1 MGTSICC
8 RIVVVRLIAW
18 SPDRDGAID
27 LLITTCSSVS
37 RSTGLGTNCALNIAY
52 NTQLPLCAS
61 STSFPLLS
69 DPAAA
74 GPCRNPA
81 ALCVADTNFSFSFSG
96 PVRTRRNPSTPHL
109 ITIWFKLNSRT
120 TRAFLSVIF
129 YEAIRNSMS
138 STRPF
143 RQPSPSYRA
152 QATPIWTDFP
162 TCS

>member
-1 MGTSICC
+1 MGQQSKWRVHARAEWLASLRYSICC
-8 RIVVVRLIAW
+8 FRRHGYFYMLSNVVARLIAS

-52 NTQLPLCAS
+52 NAQLPLCAS

-81 ALCVADTNFSFSFSG
+81 ALCIADTNFSFSFSG
-96 PVRTRRNPSTPHL
+96 PVRSRRNPSTPHL
-109 ITIWFKLNSRT
+109 MTIWVKLNIRT
-120 TRAFLSVIF
+120 T
-129 YEAIRNSMS
+129 
-138 STRPF
+138 
-143 RQPSPSYRA
+143 
-152 QATPIWTDFP
+152 
-162 TCS
+162 